1 MKFLS
6 ENGQSKMINFFNKI
20 LNFFINLKKKK
31 ETIIRLNEVK
41 LLNGKIL
48 AEMQKKI
55 FYPDLNDSEF
65 KVFSQF
71 GEDGII
77 QYLINNLKISNK
89 KFIEF
94 GVENYDEANTRF
106 LLENNNWSGLII
118 EGNQKNINYIKK
130 QNYYWRYDL
139 TAVNAFVSIKN
150 INDLIRSN
158 YFEGNIGLLSIDI
171 DGNDYW
177 VLEEIN
183 VISPDIIIIEY
194 NANFGPNKSL
204 TIKYNENFQRAKS
217 NIGKLI
223 YGCSLT
229 AANNLCKKK
238 GYSLVCT
245 NKNGNNAFF
254 VKTKLL
260 NEKIKEKTVGE
271 VFQINSFKEYCGS
284 SGIPSKISSQQNFEI
299 NNSPLV
305 QEV

>member
-1 MKFLS
+1 
-6 ENGQSKMINFFNKI
+6 
-20 LNFFINLKKKK
+20 
-31 ETIIRLNEVK
+31 

-48 AEMQKKI
+48 AEIKKNNV
-55 FYPDLNDSEF
+55 YQNLNDSEF
-65 KVFSQF
+65 KCFSQF

-139 TAVNAFVSIKN
+139 TAVNSFVSIKN
-150 INDLIRSN
+150 INDIIRSN
-158 YFEGNIGLLSIDI
+158 YFEGDIGLLSIDI

-177 VLEEIN
+177 ILKEIN

-194 NANFGPNKSL
+194 NANYGADKSL
-204 TIKYNENFQRAKS
+204 TVKYNENFQRAKN
-217 NIGKLI
+217 NIEKLI
-223 YGCSLT
+223 YGCSLK
-229 AANNLCKKK
+229 AVNNLCKEK

-245 NKNGNNAFF
+245 NKNGNNVFF

-260 NEKIKEKTVGE
+260 NEKIKEKTIGE
-271 VFQINSFKEYCGS
+271 VFQINSFKEYCDS
-284 SGIPSKISSQQNFEI
+284 SGKPSKISAKQIYEI
-299 NNSPLV
+299 HNSPLV

>member
-1 MKFLS
+1 
-6 ENGQSKMINFFNKI
+6 MINFLSKI
-20 LNFFINLKKKK
+20 LDFFKESKK
-31 ETIIRLNEVK
+31 IISRLDDIR

-48 AEMQKKI
+48 AEIKKNNI
-55 FYPDLNDSEF
+55 YQNLNDSEF
-65 KVFSQF
+65 KSFSQF

-77 QYLINNLKISNK
+77 QYLINNLKISKK
-89 KFIEF
+89 KFVEF

-118 EGNQKNINYIKK
+118 DSNQKNINYIKK

-139 TAVNAFVSIKN
+139 IAVNAFVSIKN
-150 INDLIRSN
+150 VNDIIRLN
-158 YFEGNIGLLSIDI
+158 YFEGDVGLLSIDI

-177 VLEEIN
+177 ILKEIN

-194 NANFGPNKSL
+194 NANYGPDKSL
-204 TIKYNENFQRAKS
+204 TIKYNEYFQRSKHG
-217 NIGKLI
+217 IEKLI

-229 AANNLCKKK
+229 AIYYLCKEK

-260 NEKIKEKTVGE
+260 NEKIKEKTVRE
-271 VFQINSFKEYCGS
+271 AFHTNSFKEYCDS
-284 SGIPSKISSQQNFEI
+284 SGKLSKISAKQIYEI
-299 NNSPLV
+299 HNSPLV

>member
-1 MKFLS
+1 MIKFFF
-6 ENGQSKMINFFNKI
+6 KIINF
-20 LNFFINLKKKK
+20 LKLSS
-31 ETIIRLNEVK
+31 EIIARLDNIK
-41 LLNGKIL
+41 LLNGKII
-48 AEMQKKI
+48 AEIKKKNI
-55 FYPDLNDSEF
+55 YQNINDSEF
-65 KVFSQF
+65 KSFSQF

-118 EGNQKNINYIKK
+118 DANQKNINYIKK

-139 TAVNAFVSIKN
+139 IAVNSFVSTKN
-150 INDLIRSN
+150 INEIIKSHN
-158 YFEGNIGLLSIDI
+158 FEGDIGLLSIDI

-177 VLEEIN
+177 ILKEIN

-194 NANFGPNKSL
+194 NANYGPDKSL
-204 TIKYNENFQRAKS
+204 TIKYNDNFQRSKYG
-217 NIGKLI
+217 IEKLI

-229 AANNLCKKK
+229 AIYNLCKER

-260 NEKIKEKTVGE
+260 NEKIRAKTVSE
-271 VFQINSFKEYCGS
+271 AFHINSFKEYCHS
-284 SGIPSKISSQQNFEI
+284 SGKIIKISTKQISEIQNSF
-299 NNSPLV
+299 LV